1 MQTSLVIGASRG
13 LGRGFVE
20 QLLAR
25 GDHVLAT
32 VRKEADAEELGEL
45 PNQGGR
51 LEIFQL
57 DVADAAS
64 RAAFID
70 ELGDR
75 PIDLLIHNAGIYGTK
90 GLAPGQLPED
100 EWLDVLHVNSV
111 APLMV
116 AQALL
121 PNLRASEGPA
131 TIAFL
136 TSKMGSIGDNG
147 SGGSYLYRS
156 SKAALNAAG
165 YSLALDLAGDDIAVV
180 LLHPGWVATD
190 MGGEQAPLDVQQ
202 SVEGMIARI
211 GETDASNSGRFVDY
225 AGESIPW

>member
-1 MQTSLVIGASRG
+1 MRTSLVVGASRG

-32 VRKEADAEELGEL
+32 VRSESDAEALSAL

-51 LEIFQL
+51 LEIMAL
-57 DVADAAS
+57 DVADADS
-64 RAAFID
+64 RSGFAA
-70 ELGDR
+70 ELSDR

-90 GLAPGQLPED
+90 GLTVGELPEE
-100 EWLDVLHVNSV
+100 EWLEVLHVNSV
-111 APLMV
+111 APLLV

-121 PNLRASEGPA
+121 PNLRAAQGPA
-131 TIAFL
+131 KIAFL

-147 SGGSYLYRS
+147 SGGSYQYRS

-165 YSLALDLAGDDIAVV
+165 FSLSLDLASDGIAVV

-190 MGGEQAPLDVQQ
+190 MGGDNAPLGVQQ
-202 SVEGMIARI
+202 SVEGMLARI
-211 GETDASNSGRFVDY
+211 DETELATSGRFVDY